1 MGKTCLSLTHTC
13 PTPNSELL
21 SLSLSF
27 PPPASLSVSSPVC
40 HLAHA
45 QEWKQSS
52 EDLRLCQVRQTD
64 RLPLRTGMHINQVCR
79 GVRASRGPYE
89 ILI

>member
-13 PTPNSELL
+13 PTPNSEFL
-21 SLSLSF
+21 SL
-27 PPPASLSVSSPVC
+27 PPPLSVSSPVC

-45 QEWKQSS
+45 QERKQSS

-89 ILI
+89 ILV